1 MVTQSTSYD
10 SSEERI
16 VLTAMIVN
24 DSVLSSIATN
34 LKGAE
39 SPFRS
44 KWSNLVSSWCVKH
57 FHKYHRAPRKAIQ
70 SLFESYANSTRDKAA
85 VETIESFLEGLS
97 REHANKDL
105 NEQFVLDLASKH
117 FRRVRLEK
125 LTQSIEA
132 CLEKDDTEKAESQLT
147 EFRNHTFISSSDW
160 VDPTDPKILY
170 DSLTISENRSVLGFR
185 GDLNT
190 FLSPHFERDG
200 FISFTGPEKRG
211 KSFWLLECA
220 WQGMRQ
226 RRRVL
231 YYVVGDMS
239 RPQVIRRL
247 VIRAIRRPFKSGPF
261 DRPIKLR
268 RNKDGSMEVINEQKM
283 ASEGISVSQATKAMR
298 EALERAGSK
307 ESRLKLKC
315 VPPSSICASD
325 IQRDVY
331 SFARQG
337 WIPDMVVLDYADL
350 LAPEPHTVQWEFRHQ
365 ENEKWKA
372 LRRITQDFHLLLITG
387 TQAAATSYNASV
399 IRKTD
404 FSEDKRKNAHVTGML
419 GINQT
424 SEEKQQGI
432 YRLNWTFL
440 RDGAWT
446 DTQVC
451 HTAGNLALACPCI
464 VSRF

>member
-1 MVTQSTSYD
+1 MITETRSYD
-10 SSEERI
+10 SGEERTI
-16 VLTAMIVN
+16 LTAMIVS
-24 DSVLSSIATN
+24 DPVLTHIAAN
-34 LKGAE
+34 MKGVE

-44 KWSNLVSSWCVKH
+44 KWSNIVSEWCLGYFNH
-57 FHKYHRAPRKAIQ
+57 YHRAPRKAIRT
-70 SLFESYANSTRDKAA
+70 LFEKHARSTRDKESI
-85 VETIESFLEGLS
+85 ETIESFLEGLS
-97 REHANKDL
+97 REYSGKDL
-105 NEQFVLDLASKH
+105 NEQFIIDTASKH

-125 LTQSIEA
+125 LARSIESA
-132 CLEKDDTEKAESQLT
+132 LEKDDTDKAETCLA
-147 EFRNHTFISSSDW
+147 EHHNVAFSSSDW
-160 VDPTDPKILY
+160 VDPTDPKILM
-170 DSLTISENRSVLGFR
+170 DSLSAAERQSVLGFR

-190 FLSPHFERDG
+190 FLSPYFERDG
-200 FISFTGPEKRG
+200 FVSFVGPEKRG

-247 VIRAIRRPFKSGPF
+247 VIRAIRRPFKAGPF
-261 DRPIKLR
+261 DRPKKIKR
-268 RNKDGSMEVINEQKM
+268 VDGKMVVLHEQMMANED
-283 ASEGISVSQATKAMR
+283 ISVSRAAKAMR

-315 VPPSSICASD
+315 VSPSSLSASD
-325 IQRDVY
+325 IERDVR
-331 SFARQG
+331 SFSRQG
-337 WIPDMVVLDYADL
+337 WIPDMVVVDYADL
-350 LAPEPHTVQWEFRHQ
+350 LAPEPHTLQWDFRHQ
-365 ENEKWKA
+365 ENEKWKI
-372 LRRITQDFHLLLITG
+372 LRRVSQDFHLLVLTA
-387 TQAAATSYNASV
+387 TQAAATAYNSPV
-399 IRKTD
+399 VRKTD

-464 VSRF
+464 VSRL